1 MYSNIKLAFTHILFS
16 TKELVIILHHPSNSN
31 FQLKTFLTN
40 LNLNLTSLSLKLG
53 FNFSSGHIFNNVMQ
67 PQFAGGAGRGAQV
80 QPRRLDDNDPAVVE
94 REVQQQVG
102 HQLAPALAA
111 SVPAPPRL
119 VQAAP
124 NHATTLPLLAPFH
137 QVKT

>member
-1 MYSNIKLAFTHILFS
+1 MDSIFAS
-16 TKELVIILHHPSNSN
+16 E
-31 FQLKTFLTN
+31 
-40 LNLNLTSLSLKLG
+40 
-53 FNFSSGHIFNNVMQ
+53 HIFNNLIHLQ
-67 PQFAGGAGRGAQV
+67 LAGGAGRGAQV

-102 HQLAPALAA
+102 HQLAPALTAPL
-111 SVPAPPRL
+111 PAPPRL

-137 QVKT
+137 QVETELS